1 MQVGLHYGIGFNYL
15 IIKEM
20 SNDTAIMQIM
30 QPVRDI
36 DLMVML
42 DIINDTIPM
51 NTKYKLNNISI
62 LCLRTYINDI
72 IIGYTKDYLSG
83 GSVETIKSVY
93 EELTGIIIC
102 LKNTNNNINNTIK
115 ELFILLDE
123 LIEKIPMGI
132 ELEFI
137 GKNIVCFNTIIKEAS
152 IGLKTNPRDTY
163 WQSCIIEIYRILD
176 LNGVKG
182 FNGKY

>member
-1 MQVGLHYGIGFNYL
+1 
-15 IIKEM
+15 M
-20 SNDTAIMQIM
+20 SDDTAIMQIM

-36 DLMVML
+36 DLMIML
-42 DIINDTIPM
+42 DLINDTIPM

-62 LCLRTYINDI
+62 LCLRSYINDI
-72 IIGYTKDYLSG
+72 IIDYTKDYSSG

-123 LIEKIPMGI
+123 LIEKIPIGM
-132 ELEFI
+132 ELEFM
-137 GKNIVCFNTIIKEAS
+137 GKNIVCFNTIIKEVS

-163 WQSCIIEIYRILD
+163 FQYCIIEIYRIMH
-176 LNGVKG
+176 LNGHEV